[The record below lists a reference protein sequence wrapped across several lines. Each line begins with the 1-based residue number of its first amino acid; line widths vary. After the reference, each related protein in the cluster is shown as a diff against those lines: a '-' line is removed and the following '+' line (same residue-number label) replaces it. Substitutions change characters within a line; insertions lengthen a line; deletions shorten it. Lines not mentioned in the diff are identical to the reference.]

1 MKKVIL
7 ISLAIALAGTFC
19 TAVAQQTQPGN
30 KNSQSNPQQQTQGK
44 SDQKSTPASSTSPTS
59 NNSSASKPATT
70 NPTSNKT
77 SSDDKKSSS
86 SSDKKSTATSNSA
99 KKGTSTNPDKKEA
112 NTNAGK
118 KESTTKKDQNI
129 ETNKKGVTK
138 PNYQQGVAVK
148 SSVRDDKP
156 KTISAPKKITKP
168 SNYKTRTDIASIG
181 DILGL
186 AFYSTIKAGLDYL
199 FEKDYYIDG
208 YDDNTVYLR
217 DVNQLDFDWDD
228 VNLNYSNGQLDN
240 AQFIYSTSKNDE
252 TRYNAVYK
260 ELCRLYGDPVVLEY
274 NAYTPSGY
282 AAWYGLGDKNYVTL
296 EYYKDYSNSGKK
308 RYYTIL
314 SYCSDL

>member
-1 MKKVIL
+1 MRTVIL
-7 ISLAIALAGTFC
+7 IALAVAITGAYFPAT
-19 TAVAQQTQPGN
+19 AQQTQQGN
-30 KNSQSNPQQQTQGK
+30 KSSQSAPQQQAQGK
-44 SDQKSTPASSTSPTS
+44 SDQKSTPASS
-59 NNSSASKPATT
+59 SST
-70 NPTSNKT
+70 
-77 SSDDKKSSS
+77 KSSS
-86 SSDKKSTATSNSA
+86 SKSTATTPAATKTSSNDKKASTSSDKKTTTTSA
-99 KKGTSTNPDKKEA
+99 KKETTTNST
-112 NTNAGK
+112 K
-118 KESTTKKDQNI
+118 KESSTKSSQKT
-129 ETNKKGVTK
+129 ETNKKGISK
-138 PNYQQGVAVK
+138 PNYQKGVAVAP
-148 SSVRDDKP
+148 STREDKP

-217 DVNQLDFDWDD
+217 DVKQLDLDWDD

-296 EYYKDYSNSGKK
+296 EYYKDYSNAGKK

-314 SYCSDL
+314 SYCSNL

>member
-1 MKKVIL
+1 MKRVIL
-7 ISLAIALAGTFC
+7 ISLAIALAGAFY

-30 KNSQSNPQQQTQGK
+30 KSSQSTTQQQTHGR
-44 SDQKSTPASSTSPTS
+44 SDQKSTPTSSTSS
-59 NNSSASKPATT
+59 KSSASKSTT
-70 NPTSNKT
+70 TTPTQTKT
-77 SSDDKKSSS
+77 SSNDKKSST
-86 SSDKKSTATSNSA
+86 SSDNKPTGTTSSA
-99 KKGTSTNPDKKEA
+99 KKDTSISSSKKE
-112 NTNAGK
+112 T
-118 KESTTKKDQNI
+118 TTKKDQTT
-129 ETNKKGVTK
+129 ETNKKGVSK

-148 SSVRDDKP
+148 SSTREDKP
-156 KTISAPKKITKP
+156 KTLSAPKKITKP

-217 DVNQLDFDWDD
+217 DVKQLDLDWED

-314 SYCSDL
+314 SYCGNL